1 MVLALDDADLVGAA
15 LAGDREAFAAIYDR
29 YSSQVFTMC
38 AHMLGNREDAADA
51 TSDVFLTAAERLG
64 QLRDPSRLRVWLLAI
79 ARRNV
84 YRRSSGRSRAVTV
97 AEVEDMTG
105 PLAADHEVGA
115 AVEST
120 ELAAVLGDAA
130 TGLDDGD
137 RTVLELQ
144 LLGLEG
150 ADLAD
155 ALGVAPDA
163 AYQAS
168 FRMKERLER
177 SIGALLVARQGR
189 SDCGDLD
196 QLLRAWDGTF
206 SVLWRKRV
214 ARHVDRCEVC
224 ERRRQ
229 AVPALLLGGVAGAST
244 LLVAP
249 DSLRD
254 QVLSAATVGDASGRP
269 WPGDG
274 FPPGPRRAGRRVVA
288 ALAVVL
294 LMLGVLVG
302 TLSADSSTP
311 VPSTTSTSLAPT
323 TTQSTTTT
331 AAVPSPPAVP
341 DAPSGPSTTL
351 VETTTSTVPAAGTPP
366 PLSKGTSP
374 SAPSTTTTLPPAG
387 SRPPSS
393 NGSSPT
399 STTATVRPPTKP
411 KYPTTYPQFPNFP
424 TFTIPTSVP
433 LG

>member
-15 LAGDREAFAAIYDR
+15 LAGDPESFGAIYDR

-38 AHMLGNREDAADA
+38 AHMLGDRDDAADV

-79 ARRNV
+79 ARHTV
-84 YRRSSGRSRAVTV
+84 YRRTSQRSRAVPV

-105 PLAADHEVGA
+105 PLATEHDLT
-115 AVEST
+115 ESDAESS
-120 ELAAVLGDAA
+120 ELAQVLGDAA
-130 TGLDDGD
+130 AGLDDGD

-155 ALGVAPDA
+155 ALGVGPDA

-189 SDCGDLD
+189 GDCGDLD

-224 ERRRQ
+224 DRRRK

-244 LLVAP
+244 LLLAP
-249 DSLRD
+249 DRLRD
-254 QVLSAATVGDASGRP
+254 QVLSAASVGGAAGRP

-274 FPPGPRRAGRRVVA
+274 FPPGPRRAGRGLAA

-294 LMLGVLVG
+294 LMLVVLVG

-311 VPSTTSTSLAPT
+311 APSTTSTTTTASTAVPPT
-323 TTQSTTTT
+323 TTSSTT
-331 AAVPSPPAVP
+331 
-341 DAPSGPSTTL
+341 
-351 VETTTSTVPAAGTPP
+351 
-366 PLSKGTSP
+366 
-374 SAPSTTTTLPPAG
+374 STTTTLPSVQVAPDAPNAPSVTAATTPTTTLPPAR
-387 SRPPSS
+387 SRPPSTKGTPAPS
-393 NGSSPT
+393 T
-399 STTATVRPPTKP
+399 STTTTSSTSSTTTVRPPTKP
-411 KYPTTYPQFPNFP
+411 KYPTTYPRFPNFP

-433 LG
+433 LR

>member
-1 MVLALDDADLVGAA
+1 MVLVLDDADLVGAA
-15 LAGDREAFAAIYDR
+15 LAGDREAFGAIYDR

-51 TSDVFLTAAERLG
+51 TSDVFLTAAERLD

-84 YRRSSGRSRAVTV
+84 YRRSSRRSRAVTV

-105 PLAADHEVGA
+105 PLAGDLEVGA
-115 AVEST
+115 AAEST

-130 TGLDDGD
+130 AGLDDGD

-177 SIGALLVARQGR
+177 SLGALLVARQGR
-189 SDCGDLD
+189 GDCGDLD

-224 ERRRQ
+224 ERRRK

-249 DSLRD
+249 DRLRD
-254 QVLSAATVGDASGRP
+254 QVLSVASVGGATGRP

-288 ALAVVL
+288 ALTVVL
-294 LMLGVLVG
+294 LVLGVLVG

-311 VPSTTSTSLAPT
+311 VPSTTSTTLAPT
-323 TTQSTTTT
+323 TTQPTTSTT
-331 AAVPSPPAVP
+331 AVVPPVPAVP
-341 DAPSGPSTTL
+341 DAP
-351 VETTTSTVPAAGTPP
+351 A
-366 PLSKGTSP
+366 
-374 SAPSTTTTLPPAG
+374 APSTTTAPTTAPTTTTTMPAART
-387 SRPPSS
+387 RPPSS
-393 NGSSPT
+393 KGTPNPTTST
-399 STTATVRPPTKP
+399 STTSSTSTTTTVRPPTKP
-411 KYPTTYPQFPNFP
+411 KYPTTYPRFPNFP